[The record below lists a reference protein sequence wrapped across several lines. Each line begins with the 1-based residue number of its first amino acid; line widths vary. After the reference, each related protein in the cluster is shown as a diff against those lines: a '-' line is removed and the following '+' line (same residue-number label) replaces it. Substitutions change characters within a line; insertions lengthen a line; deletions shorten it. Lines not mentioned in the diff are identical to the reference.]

1 MTADPV
7 REILLGFVPLLIL
20 CRAGQRPVFGA
31 ELMSDLQ
38 RHGYALGP
46 GTLYPTLHA
55 LERAGLLES
64 RAEVRDGRRRRLYRT
79 TKAGAQV
86 LRDGRRR
93 AQALMADIGQGEK

>member
-7 REILLGFVPLLIL
+7 REILLGFIRLYIL
-20 CRAGQRPVFGA
+20 YRARQGPVFGA
-31 ELMSDLQ
+31 DLMSALH
-38 RHGYALGP
+38 RHGYAMGP

-55 LERAGLLES
+55 LERAGFLES
-64 RAEVRDGRRRRLYRT
+64 QLEVKEGRRRRLYRT

-93 AQALMADIGQGEK
+93 AEELLGEIGE